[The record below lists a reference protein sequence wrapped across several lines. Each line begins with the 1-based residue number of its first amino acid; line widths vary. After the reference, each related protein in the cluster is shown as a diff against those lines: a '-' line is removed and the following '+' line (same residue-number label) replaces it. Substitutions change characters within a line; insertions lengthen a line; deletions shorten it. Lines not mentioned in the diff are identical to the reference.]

1 MKKLEGKT
9 AFITGAAMGIGEGIA
24 HVYAKHGANLMI
36 VDLHPKVE
44 EVARE
49 ISTAYGVKV
58 ASKIVDVTN
67 MESCKAAAQETVRQF
82 GSIDVLAAIAGVA
95 KLGDFLEMSDDD
107 LNFHIDVNIKG
118 VWNTTK
124 SVLPYMLENDGGNI
138 VVMSSVT
145 GDIVADPGEVAYA
158 LSKAALIGFTKALAV
173 EYAAKNIRVNA
184 IQLGYARTPMAE
196 SIAKTSNPD
205 DPESVLTE
213 MATAI
218 PMRRLGLPKEVG
230 ELAAFLGSDESSY
243 MTGGQYV
250 IDGGSTLPESVSVG
264 ID

>member
-95 KLGDFLEMSDDD
+95 L
-107 LNFHIDVNIKG
+107 V
-118 VWNTTK
+118 
-124 SVLPYMLENDGGNI
+124 
-138 VVMSSVT
+138 
-145 GDIVADPGEVAYA
+145 
-158 LSKAALIGFTKALAV
+158 
-173 EYAAKNIRVNA
+173 
-184 IQLGYARTPMAE
+184 
-196 SIAKTSNPD
+196 
-205 DPESVLTE
+205 
-213 MATAI
+213 
-218 PMRRLGLPKEVG
+218 
-230 ELAAFLGSDESSY
+230 
-243 MTGGQYV
+243 
-250 IDGGSTLPESVSVG
+250 
-264 ID
+264 